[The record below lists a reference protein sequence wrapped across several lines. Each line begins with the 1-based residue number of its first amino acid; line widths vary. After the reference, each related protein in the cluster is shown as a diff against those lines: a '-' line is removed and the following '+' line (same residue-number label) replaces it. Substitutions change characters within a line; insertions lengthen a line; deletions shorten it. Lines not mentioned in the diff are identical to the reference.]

1 VSPVRIKMLSRL
13 NNPIQA
19 YFFVHQYFQVKQS
32 KPILLLSLVALL
44 LWQPETCLAQ
54 ELSDI
59 RFELLDEEDG
69 LSNHLIQNRIVQDAA
84 GFVWI
89 STSDGL
95 NRFDG
100 NSFKV
105 FRHKEGDPN
114 SLQDDLGQSL
124 FVDFKGRLWAG
135 YTEGRISLFKEDC
148 QCFQNFKIQDKEL
161 SLPGDFMISIL
172 DVEEDGSICFTVRGV
187 GLNVFQP
194 KTGKLLRY
202 RLPNIHPGY
211 PEELQLAYNVII
223 CVYESADGLLWLG
236 TANGLYSFD
245 RKSTQFTYR
254 PLALV
259 DPAKPRSDYFNKIV
273 PDGDR
278 GLWLSAWGGGIS
290 YYDLKKGRFKTYK
303 YQEQDLHS
311 SMGNIVYDL
320 LNKNDQE
327 FWVATGDRGLGVFNK
342 ETGQFRFA
350 ESIPTTANEPLPLG
364 IYQILPTADSVMF
377 FVNNSGLLKYNPN
390 ARLFH
395 FRSLPITSS
404 QNGDEFSIT
413 KVLEDPEFHAIYFA
427 TDLGNGL
434 NVMDTRTGKVKAHP
448 VDIHPAAM
456 DKFMIVS
463 DLLLDNADRLWVMSR
478 DYLYEYDKIREKLLK
493 IEDPFLVKEYQGLV
507 NFKSLNQDPDGHIWV
522 ITEQGGLHEFFPNE
536 RKLSRALNAGST
548 TTKEPDLVDRV
559 SWDKYGRMWLAGKGQ
574 ICIYDPKNK
583 QFLWP
588 LPVEAQALS
597 VGSIRGMATDYA
609 GNIWIAIHRKG
620 LVKIEVQEFAKPVVR
635 LITEADGL
643 PSTRIPNMNTD
654 HEGNIWMSTLLGVV
668 YMDTKTHAFRVF
680 NQTVGMDKN
689 TSYMRFSKGAGESFY
704 ITTPGR
710 YCKVNFKVLKRKVP
724 LPRVYIDKFSVY
736 NKEQTGRLA
745 QQSTL
750 TLYPGEDFFSFDFGC
765 LDFTNQ
771 ALNKFAYMLEGWDKD
786 WVQGGARRYASYTNL
801 NGGSYV
807 FKVKVANSE
816 GIWSEPVVVP
826 VFIETPFYQRSWF
839 AVLVALVFSG
849 LIYALYLYRIRQI
862 EHTERLKTE
871 FNRQLAETRL
881 EALRAQMNPHFIF
894 NCLNSINRYIIKS
907 DIKTSSL
914 YLTRFAKLIR
924 LILDNS
930 EHKKVVLSNELEAL
944 KLYIEMEALRF
955 DHKFS
960 FEVEV
965 DPSVDTDNI
974 EIPPLIIQPYVE
986 NAIWHGLLHKEAGG
1000 HLAVKVSKLDE
1011 MLICEISDNGI
1022 GREKAKAYKS
1032 QNAPTRKSVGMKLTE
1047 ERLNI
1052 AGEGFGQAG
1061 SQKIIDLYDD
1071 QGQPCGTKVVLTIPF

>member
-1 VSPVRIKMLSRL
+1 MNIPVSP
-13 NNPIQA
+13 
-19 YFFVHQYFQVKQS
+19 YFFVPHIVPVKQS
-32 KPILLLSLVALL
+32 RLFFILALVAFLF
-44 LWQPETCLAQ
+44 WQPLICPAQ

-59 RFELLDEEDG
+59 RFDLLDEEDG
-69 LSNHLIQNRIVQDAA
+69 LSNHTIYNRIVRDGS
-84 GFVWI
+84 GFLWI

-114 SLQDDLGQSL
+114 SLQEDIGQAL
-124 FVDFKGRLWAG
+124 FVDAKGRLWAG
-135 YTEGRISLFKEDC
+135 YTEGRFSLFDEDC
-148 QCFQNFKIQDKEL
+148 QCFQNFRIQDKEL
-161 SLPGDFMISIL
+161 PLPDNGMVSIL
-172 DVEEDGSICFTVRGV
+172 HIEADGKIWFTARGA
-187 GLNVFQP
+187 GLNVFHP
-194 KTGKLLRY
+194 ETGKLLRY
-202 RLPNIHPGY
+202 NLPNIHPGY
-211 PEELQLAYNVII
+211 SPELQKAYNII
-223 CVYESADGLLWLG
+223 IYVYEAADGLLWMG

-245 RKSTQFTYR
+245 RKTNQFTYKQYAPID
-254 PLALV
+254 PL
-259 DPAKPRSDYFNKIV
+259 KPRSDYFNKIV
-273 PDGDR
+273 PDGNR
-278 GLWLSAWGGGIS
+278 GFWLSAWGGGIS
-290 YYDLKKGRFKTYK
+290 YYDVSSAQFKTFK
-303 YQEQDLHS
+303 YQERDLHS
-311 SMGNIVYDL
+311 TMGNIVYDL
-320 LNKNDQE
+320 LEKNDQE

-342 ETGQFRFA
+342 TTGQFRFA
-350 ESIPTTANEPLPLG
+350 ESIPTTADEPLPVG
-364 IYQILPTADSVMF
+364 ISQILPTADSVMF

-390 ARLFH
+390 ARLFN
-395 FRSLPITSS
+395 FRSLPIASS

-427 TDLGNGL
+427 TNLGNGL
-434 NVMDTRTGKVKAHP
+434 NVMDTRTGKVRAHP

-456 DKFMIVS
+456 DKFMIVN
-463 DLLLDNADRLWVMSR
+463 DILLDDAGRLWVMSR
-478 DYLYEYDKIREKLLK
+478 DYLYAYDKIQEKLVK

-507 NFKSLNQDPDGHIWV
+507 NFKSISMDPDGHIWV
-522 ITEQGGLHEFFPNE
+522 ITEQGGLHEFFPLK
-536 RKLSRALNAGST
+536 RKLSRVINAGST
-548 TTKEPDLVDRV
+548 TSKEPEQADRIA
-559 SWDKYGRMWLAGKGQ
+559 WDKYGRMWLAGKGQ
-574 ICIYDPKNK
+574 ICTYDPTNK
-583 QFLWP
+583 QFNWP
-588 LPVEAQALS
+588 LPAEAQALS
-597 VGSIRGMATDYA
+597 EGSIRGMATDHA
-609 GNIWIAIHRKG
+609 GNIWIAINRKG
-620 LVKIEVQEFAKPVVR
+620 LLKIEVQDSAKPTVR
-635 LITEADGL
+635 LITEKDGL

-654 HEGNIWMSTLLGVV
+654 HEGNIWIATILGVV
-668 YMDTKTHAFRVF
+668 YMNAKTQAFRVF

-689 TSYMRFSKGAGESFY
+689 TSYMRFSKGTNGSFY

-710 YCKVNFKVLKRKVP
+710 YCKVNFNILKRKVP

-745 QQSTL
+745 QQTTL
-750 TLYPGEDFFSFDFGC
+750 TLHPGEDFFSFDFGC
-765 LDFTNQ
+765 LDFTSQ

-801 NGGSYV
+801 NGGNYV

-816 GIWSEPVVVP
+816 GIWSEPIVVP
-826 VFIETPFYQRSWF
+826 VFIETPFYKKSWF
-839 AVLVALVFSG
+839 AVVIALVFSG
-849 LIYALYLYRIRQI
+849 LIYALYLYRIKQI

-944 KLYIEMEALRF
+944 KLYIDMESLRF

-1000 HLAVKVSKLDE
+1000 HLAVKISTLDE
-1011 MLICEISDNGI
+1011 MLICEITDNGI
-1022 GREKAKAYKS
+1022 GREKAKAFKS

-1047 ERLNI
+1047 ERLSI
-1052 AGEGFGQAG
+1052 AGEGFAQAG
-1061 SQKIIDLYDD
+1061 SQKVIDLYDD
-1071 QGQPCGTKVVLTIPF
+1071 QGQPCGTKVVLTIPY